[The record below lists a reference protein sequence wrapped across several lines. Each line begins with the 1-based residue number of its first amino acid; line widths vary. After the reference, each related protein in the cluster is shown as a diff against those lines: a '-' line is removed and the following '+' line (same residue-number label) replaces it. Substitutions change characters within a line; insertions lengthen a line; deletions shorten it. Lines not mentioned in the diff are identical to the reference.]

1 MLAILVALASAAA
14 VLNLA
19 YGAWMILAKRT
30 VSLVVPVAVFF
41 MFLGFGNIVN
51 VLYRTAATEAGA
63 LFALKLYF
71 TIASLACIVLFEGV
85 LLLPLTPASKWMH
98 LLSLPLILFDIAMWR
113 PGFTHL
119 SLKKSVM
126 GWELVRADQV
136 WVLASVYVFVLS
148 ALVLVI
154 LYGFYKAQTNPRLR
168 HAAKWFIFGG
178 VAFLAMSLVYYIP
191 PMYYNFPDPLP
202 LSSTLFLLATVWGFR
217 HLGEPALVKVALSQT
232 LLDVSP
238 DLIFVISPDL
248 EILYFNKSVEHYLP
262 LVRSATHLTDQA
274 AFGPEFSPDNRRQEI
289 EITDR
294 VLLVESISL
303 TDRWGQPGYL
313 VIGRDITE
321 TKRLMKQLE
330 NLSVTDPLTG
340 LFNRRYLT
348 MKLEQEAARAE
359 EFGTDFLVFMVD
371 LDNFKAINDGIG
383 HQAGDN
389 VLKQVASIMKSQLR
403 DTDTIARYGG
413 DEFAGIL
420 ATDDLEKGREALRR
434 VLNTVS
440 GAEFS
445 WDGRKIKVGFSAGLT
460 SFRCSGG
467 DLESLLA
474 IADMALYDAKNSGK
488 GAVRV
493 RCPRDVKH

>member
-1 MLAILVALASAAA
+1 MAIFVVLASAAA
-14 VLNLA
+14 ILNLA

-30 VSLVVPVAVFF
+30 VILAVHVAIFF
-41 MFLGFGNIVN
+41 ILLGLGNIIAI
-51 VLYRTAATEAGA
+51 LYRTATTEAGA
-63 LFALKLYF
+63 LLALKLYF
-71 TIASLACIVLFEGV
+71 TGATLGSIAVFEASLM
-85 LLLPLTPASKWMH
+85 LPLTPAKKWMH
-98 LLSLPLILFDIAMWR
+98 LLSLPLILFDIAIWR
-113 PGFTHL
+113 SGFAGLTVR
-119 SLKKSVM
+119 KSRV
-126 GWELVRADQV
+126 GWELVRSSQL
-136 WVLASVYVFVLS
+136 WVLASVYVYLL
-148 ALVLVI
+148 ATLALVI
-154 LYGFYKAQTNPRLR
+154 LYGFYRTQTNPGLKQ
-168 HAAKWFIFGG
+168 AAKWFLFGG
-178 VAFLAMSLVYYIP
+178 VVFLTVSLGYYIP
-191 PMYYNFPDPLP
+191 PIYYNFPDPIP
-202 LSSTLFLLATVWGFR
+202 LSSTLFLLATIWGFR

-248 EILYFNKSVEHYLP
+248 EILYFNKAVEHYLP
-262 LVRSATHLTDQA
+262 LVRSATHLTDRVV
-274 AFGPEFSPDNRRQEI
+274 FGPDFDPNKRRQEI
-289 EITDR
+289 EVSDR

-330 NLSVTDPLTG
+330 DLSITDPLTG

-348 MKLEQEAARAE
+348 MKLEQEAARAKE
-359 EFGTDFLVFMVD
+359 LGTDFLVFMVD

-383 HQAGDN
+383 HQAGDE
-389 VLKQVASIMKSQLR
+389 VLKQVASIMKSQFR
-403 DTDTIARYGG
+403 DTDTVARYGG

-420 ATDDLEKGREALRR
+420 ATDDLEKGKKALHR

-440 GAEFS
+440 STEFS
-445 WDGRKIKVGFSAGLT
+445 WDGRKIKVSFSAGLT

-467 DLESLLA
+467 RLESLLA
-474 IADMALYDAKNSGK
+474 VADMALYDAKNSGK